1 MNKVNTAEDGVP
13 ASAETMSS
21 ERLAQLREEV
31 SKLKVTGGMANPER
45 LAGKWGIGLTIFGFV
60 VAIVSWWSAFNAGNF
75 ESIHRSAIF
84 AAIGIGIA
92 IVGMILWI
100 RNSLTRYL
108 RFWLI
113 RLVYEQREQTDR
125 LIAALERERS

>member
-1 MNKVNTAEDGVP
+1 MNKVNTAADGAP
-13 ASAETMSS
+13 ASGETMSS
-21 ERLAQLREEV
+21 ERLAQLKDEV

-45 LAGKWGIGLTIFGFV
+45 LAGKWGIGLTILGFV

-84 AAIGIGIA
+84 AAIGIGIS
-92 IVGMILWI
+92 IVGIVIWI

-108 RFWLI
+108 RFWII

-125 LIAALERERS
+125 LIAALERDRP

>member
-1 MNKVNTAEDGVP
+1 MNKVNTAEDGAP

-21 ERLAQLREEV
+21 ERLAQLRDEV

-60 VAIVSWWSAFNAGNF
+60 VAIVSWWSAFNSADLGTN
-75 ESIHRSAIF
+75 IRSQIF
-84 AAIGIGIA
+84 AAIGIGISLIG
-92 IVGMILWI
+92 IVLWI
-100 RNSLTRYL
+100 RNSLTRYF

-125 LIAALERERS
+125 LIAALERERP

>member
-1 MNKVNTAEDGVP
+1 MNKVNTAEGG
-13 ASAETMSS
+13 AAAAETMSS
-21 ERLAQLREEV
+21 ERLAQLKDEV

-60 VAIVSWWSAFNAGNF
+60 VAIVSWWSALNAGRF
-75 ESIHRSAIF
+75 EDIF
-84 AAIGIGIA
+84 RAQIFGVIGVGIS
-92 IVGMILWI
+92 IVGIVIWI

-108 RFWLI
+108 RFWII

-125 LIAALERERS
+125 LIAALERDRP

>member
-1 MNKVNTAEDGVP
+1 MNQVNTAADGAP

-21 ERLAQLREEV
+21 ERLAQLRDEV

-60 VAIVSWWSAFNAGNF
+60 VAIVSWWSAFNSADLGTN
-75 ESIHRSAIF
+75 IRSQIF
-84 AAIGIGIA
+84 AAIGIGISVVG
-92 IVGMILWI
+92 IVLWI
-100 RNSLTRYL
+100 RNSLTRYF

-125 LIAALERERS
+125 LIAALERDRP

>member
-60 VAIVSWWSAFNAGNF
+60 VAIVSWWSAFNSADLGTN
-75 ESIHRSAIF
+75 IRSQIF
-84 AAIGIGIA
+84 AAIGIGISVVG
-92 IVGMILWI
+92 IVLWI
-100 RNSLTRYL
+100 RNSLTRYF
-108 RFWLI
+108 RFWII

-125 LIAALERERS
+125 LIAALERDRP

>member
-1 MNKVNTAEDGVP
+1 MNKVNTAEDGAP

-84 AAIGIGIA
+84 AAIGVGIA